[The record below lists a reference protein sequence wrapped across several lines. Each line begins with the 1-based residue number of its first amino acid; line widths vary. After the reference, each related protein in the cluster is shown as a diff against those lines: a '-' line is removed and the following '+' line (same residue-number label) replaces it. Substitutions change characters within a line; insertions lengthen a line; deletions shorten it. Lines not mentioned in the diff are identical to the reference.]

1 MDDLSLL
8 EPLGEQSARLCE
20 VTRTDSAS
28 VMRLL
33 ADLLGPAG
41 STALS
46 EGPSWSSGIADD
58 HTPVEFSVAFNTY
71 GGPSLR
77 ILGEALASPAGTT
90 ANLAAAYRF
99 LGAQADRFGL
109 TTSRLAR
116 VRDLFASPDPNAVFA
131 LWFSLVFPP
140 GQQPEFKIYLNPEL
154 RGADRAPE
162 LVAEAT
168 RRLGVDAAY
177 RAIVERACRSGE
189 LGRGDR
195 LSFFALD
202 LHDGPH
208 ARIKLYLSQYDA
220 ERSDVVH
227 AAGLVDGIDTSE
239 LAAFCAVA
247 GGGPGPYSGRPLVSS
262 YTLAPGVAKP
272 IGYSL
277 YVPVRSYVRD
287 DDEARDRVAILL
299 DHFGFDATQL
309 DAVIAAVARRSLHE
323 GPGLIAHASLRLG
336 PPRPGMTVYLSSEAY
351 RTGARSARPVPVS

>member
-8 EPLGEQSARLCE
+8 EHLGEQSARLCE

-162 LVAEAT
+162 LVA
-168 RRLGVDAAY
+168 
-177 RAIVERACRSGE
+177 
-189 LGRGDR
+189 
-195 LSFFALD
+195 
-202 LHDGPH
+202 
-208 ARIKLYLSQYDA
+208 
-220 ERSDVVH
+220 
-227 AAGLVDGIDTSE
+227 
-239 LAAFCAVA
+239 
-247 GGGPGPYSGRPLVSS
+247 
-262 YTLAPGVAKP
+262 
-272 IGYSL
+272 
-277 YVPVRSYVRD
+277 
-287 DDEARDRVAILL
+287 
-299 DHFGFDATQL
+299 
-309 DAVIAAVARRSLHE
+309 
-323 GPGLIAHASLRLG
+323 
-336 PPRPGMTVYLSSEAY
+336 
-351 RTGARSARPVPVS
+351 